1 MSKYIDQETL
11 AADGWYLQRHIYR
24 ESTVCVENMNL
35 LDAPTADVVSKG
47 AYDQCDWERI
57 VALTQLKEIGKGLGE
72 RMDDVRPVVRGK
84 WIKTAALAPFE
95 DDKFEC
101 SECGSWPWWCG
112 VTDANLPNFCP
123 NCGALMYN
131 KE

>member
-1 MSKYIDQETL
+1 MKDFCAFCEH
-11 AADGWYLQRHIYR
+11 YLGGGDFGTCCSVQNGLCYGYDYACEHFKEDYLRKQAFRTGI
-24 ESTVCVENMNL
+24 L
-35 LDAPTADVVSKG
+35 LYK
-47 AYDQCDWERI
+47 E
-57 VALTQLKEIGKGLGE
+57 ALKNQKTQTNAQS
-72 RMDDVRPVVRGK
+72 VVRGK
-84 WIKTAALAPFE
+84 WIKTASLAPFE